1 MASRGAGAGHDGP
14 TLGGQA
20 VVRLHEPEYDAEALR
35 RGGIAVADLP
45 FEDCTT
51 PPADV
56 VGKWGPGRAVCR
68 VYNRGSF
75 LRFAYLCIM
84 MCSPSCTDE
93 CVYLSTDGWIDG
105 WVAL

>member
-1 MASRGAGAGHDGP
+1 M
-14 TLGGQA
+14 
-20 VVRLHEPEYDAEALR
+20 VRLHEPEYDAEALR

-75 LRFAYLCIM
+75 LRLMYLC
-84 MCSPSCTDE
+84 MCAPSCARTS
-93 CVYLSTDGWIDG
+93 VYI
-105 WVAL
+105 